1 MDWADCRDR
10 LEDIYDMY
18 KAAAKKREDELN
30 EMFGNKWIFKYI
42 EQEKYKNPLN
52 EINTCLAVTHR
63 QKFEDFFLSDEN
75 EIPLNRSKESEHIVD
90 AMLPHI
96 FIQSC
101 TTFSTAFTFNRNIK
115 LEVGVIMESKKR
127 FSSIKAT

>member
-1 MDWADCRDR
+1 MDWDDCRDR

-18 KAAAKKREDELN
+18 KVVVKKGDDELN
-30 EMFGNKWIFKYI
+30 EMLGNERIFKYI
-42 EQEKYKNPLN
+42 EREKYKNPLN
-52 EINTCLAVTHR
+52 EINTCLAVKYR

-96 FIQSC
+96 FNQSC

-115 LEVGVIMESKKR
+115 LEVGTIIESKSR
-127 FSSIKAT
+127 FSSIKAN

>member
-1 MDWADCRDR
+1 MDWDDCRDR

-18 KAAAKKREDELN
+18 KAALKKTEDELN
-30 EMFGNKWIFKYI
+30 EMLGNESIFKYI
-42 EQEKYKNPLN
+42 ERQKYKNPLN
-52 EINTCLAVTHR
+52 EINTCLALRYR

-75 EIPLNRSKESEHIVD
+75 EIPLNRSKHFEHVVD

-96 FIQSC
+96 FSQSC

-115 LEVGVIMESKKR
+115 LQIGLTIDSKQR
-127 FSSIKAT
+127 FSSIKAN